1 MPSFQRVYPDLEGGG
16 WTIRRGLLSSSQAET
31 LRLMVAID
39 GSTIRVSAPSVDPD
53 RVLSVELRERMKPQE
68 FARDLARD
76 VLVPLRLALDS
87 RVSAQ
92 AVHDELAVGWA
103 GVDQRNSGRRTDVA
117 LLVGVAVAGA
127 VGAAAL
133 YMAYQ
138 AGKREGRSE
147 AEDEQMRSSAG
158 TYGPHKSKV
167 TTLAE
172 IAPPLWVAELTTVTR
187 RWLVAADATAILS
200 VDAGEAPLGVEARTP
215 AAMVVV
221 TLPADLR

>member
-16 WTIRRGLLSSSQAET
+16 WTIRRGVSSSQEET

-39 GSTIRVSAPSVDPD
+39 GAKIRVSAPSVDPD

-68 FARDLARD
+68 FAADLARD
-76 VLVPLRLALDS
+76 VVVPLRLALDS

-103 GVDQRNSGRRTDVA
+103 GVDQRNSGRRTDMA
-117 LLVGVAVAGA
+117 LLVGVAVAGG

-133 YMAYQ
+133 FMAYQ

-147 AEDEQMRSSAG
+147 AEAEQLRASAG
-158 TYGPHKSKV
+158 THGAQKSKV

-187 RWLVAADATAILS
+187 RWLSAADATAILS
-200 VDAGEAPLGVEARTP
+200 VDATDAPMGVEARTP

-221 TLPADLR
+221 TLAADLR